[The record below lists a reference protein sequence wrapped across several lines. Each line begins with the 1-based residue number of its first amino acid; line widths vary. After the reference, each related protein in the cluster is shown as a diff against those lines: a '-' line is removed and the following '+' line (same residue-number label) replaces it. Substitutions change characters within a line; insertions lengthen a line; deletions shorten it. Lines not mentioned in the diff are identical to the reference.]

1 MLKQI
6 IAVILVSIV
15 LSYSCMKNK
24 NLTLGLKEKKRI
36 ESEIFHK
43 KKILDFRKKIILS
56 LGFKTINEFELAIER
71 IYDETIDGG
80 LSLERDIIDNYSQA
94 CYYIGLTIPD
104 RENKYISTIYSF
116 RVNLILQDKSIIYYN
131 LGKIPSFWDADFTFI
146 KEEYKDRFEYDML
159 NTKFRNVFLI
169 DLNLNELFI
178 TDIVYGEGCG
188 IGFKPPHERQIM
200 SLLVTY
206 RNINEIRRWLQSSN
220 VEKQIYALSGFYELN
235 KKGYK
240 PFINDRKM
248 IESILNKKGDLNF
261 CYSCEYMTERIED
274 IVKEEFDFQF

>member
-1 MLKQI
+1 MFKQI
-6 IAVILVSIV
+6 IALILLGSV
-15 LSYSCMKNK
+15 LFCSCIKNH

-36 ESEIFHK
+36 ESEVFHK
-43 KKILDFRKKIILS
+43 MKILDLRKEIILS
-56 LGFKTINEFELAIER
+56 LGSKTINEFESGIER

-104 RENKYISTIYSF
+104 KENKYISTIYSF
-116 RVNLILQDKSIIYYN
+116 RVNLILQDKNIIYYN
-131 LGKIPSFWDADFTFI
+131 LGKITSFRDADFTFI
-146 KEEYKDRFEYDML
+146 KEEYRDRFEYDML

-169 DLNLNELFI
+169 DLNLNELFV
-178 TDIVYGEGCG
+178 TDIIYGEGCG
-188 IGFKPPHERQIM
+188 IGFQPPHERQIM

-248 IESILNKKGDLNF
+248 IESVLNKKGDLIF